1 MGGTV
6 LVDFFTFKSK
16 REPILLFVA
25 QLWKCTWITFRVFN
39 SSITATRILLYSA
52 SIFRCK
58 QFIVYNAA

>member
-1 MGGTV
+1 MVETV
-6 LVDFFTFKSK
+6 LVDFFTFRSK
-16 REPILLFVA
+16 RELLFVA
-25 QLWKCTWITFRVFN
+25 QIWKCTWITFIVFN